1 MQPTTL
7 FDKLWSRHA
16 VLEHPVA
23 GTLLYI
29 DRHLAHEG
37 SRNAFSLLRR
47 RGLKVRRPDLT
58 TAIVDHY
65 APTTSRDLAHVEVA
79 SRRQIIADLATNA
92 EEAGISLLDL
102 AHPSQGIVHVIGP
115 ELGLT
120 RPGMSIVCGDSHTA
134 THGAMGALAFGIGA
148 SQVAHTLAT
157 QTLWQKKPKQMRIT
171 VKGRLRPNVTAKDMT
186 LAVVARLGAAG
197 GTGYAIEYAGPAV
210 EALSVEGRLTLCNMT
225 IEAGARFGL
234 IAPDQTTF
242 DYLRER
248 AYDGDEA
255 SWQAQVGDWSTL
267 RSDEDAA
274 FDKEVEMDAASL
286 KPMITWGTS
295 PEDGIG
301 VDGVIPDPA
310 TINDAARRNS
320 KIAALEYMG
329 LAAGTAIE
337 DIRFD
342 RVFIGSCTNGRIED
356 LRAAAAT
363 IAGRK
368 AVIPAMVVPGSMAV
382 KAQAERE
389 GLDRIFTEAGF
400 EWRLSGCSMCAG
412 MNGDLGRTGER
423 CASTSN
429 RNFVGRQG
437 AGVRTHLM
445 NPAMAAAIAITGH
458 PVDISEVRP

>member
-7 FDKLWSRHA
+7 FDKLWSRHS
-16 VLEHPVA
+16 VIEHPLA

-65 APTTSRDLAHVEVA
+65 APTTSRDIEKVDVA

-92 EEAGISLLDL
+92 RQAGINLLDL

-120 RPGMSIVCGDSHTA
+120 RPGMTLVCGDSHTA

-148 SQVAHTLAT
+148 SQVAHALAT
-157 QTLWQKKPKQMRIT
+157 QTLWQKKPKQMRVVVT
-171 VKGRLRPNVTAKDMT
+171 GRLRPHVTAKDLT
-186 LAVVARLGAAG
+186 LTIVARLGAGG
-197 GTGYAIEYAGPAV
+197 GTGYAIEYTGPAV
-210 EALSVEGRLTLCNMT
+210 EDLSIEGRLTLCNMT

-242 DYLRER
+242 DYLRGR
-248 AYDGDEA
+248 AFDGDETA
-255 SWQAQVGDWSTL
+255 WRAQVDDWRTL
-267 RSDEDAA
+267 RSDEGAV
-274 FDKEVEMDAASL
+274 FDREIEIDGASL
-286 KPMITWGTS
+286 KPVITWGTS
-295 PEDGIG
+295 PEDGVSIEG
-301 VDGVIPDPA
+301 VVPDPA
-310 TINDAARRNS
+310 VIEDDSRRAS
-320 KIAALEYMG
+320 KIAALDYMG
-329 LAAGTAIE
+329 LTPGMAVE
-337 DIRFD
+337 DIPFD

-356 LRAAAAT
+356 LRAAANA
-363 IAGRK
+363 IKGRK
-368 AVIPAMVVPGSMAV
+368 AVIPTMVVPGSMAV

-389 GLDRIFTEAGF
+389 GLDRVFLEAGF

-412 MNGDLGRTGER
+412 MNGDVGRSGER

-445 NPAMAAAIAITGH
+445 SPAMAAAVAVNGH
-458 PVDISEVRP
+458 PVDISEIRP

>member
-7 FDKLWSRHA
+7 FDKLWSRHT
-16 VLEHPVA
+16 VMEHPVA

-47 RGLKVRRPDLT
+47 RELKVRRPDLT

-65 APTTSRDLAHVEVA
+65 ASTTSRDIAQVDVA

-92 EEAGISLLDL
+92 EEAGIRLLDL

-120 RPGMSIVCGDSHTA
+120 RPGMTIVCGDSHTA

-148 SQVAHTLAT
+148 SQVAHALAT
-157 QTLWQKKPKQMRIT
+157 QTLWQKKPKQMRIAI
-171 VKGRLRPNVTAKDMT
+171 KGRLRPHVTAKDLT
-186 LAVVARLGAAG
+186 LAVVARLGAGG

-242 DYLRER
+242 DYLRDH
-248 AYDGDEA
+248 AFDGDEVK
-255 SWQAQVGDWSTL
+255 WQAQVTDWRTL
-267 RSDEDAA
+267 GSDEGAV
-274 FDKEVEMDAASL
+274 FEKEIEMDAASL
-286 KPMITWGTS
+286 KPIITWGTS
-295 PEDGIG
+295 PEDGIS

-310 TINDAARRNS
+310 AIEDTSRRNS

-329 LAAGTAIE
+329 LTPGTAIVN
-337 DIRFD
+337 IRFD

-356 LRAAAAT
+356 LRAAAQA

-389 GLDRIFTEAGF
+389 GLDRIFRDAGF

-412 MNGDLGRTGER
+412 MNGDVGRSGER

-445 NPAMAAAIAITGH
+445 NPAMAATIAVTGH
-458 PVDISEVRP
+458 PVDISEA

>member
-1 MQPTTL
+1 MHSTTL
-7 FDKLWSRHA
+7 FEKLWSRHA
-16 VLEHPVA
+16 VKEHPVA

-65 APTTSRDLAHVEVA
+65 APTTSRDIAQIDVA
-79 SRRQIIADLATNA
+79 SRRQIIHDLATNA
-92 EEAGISLLDL
+92 EEAGIHLLDL

-120 RPGMSIVCGDSHTA
+120 RPGMTIVCGDSHTA

-157 QTLWQKKPKQMRIT
+157 QTLWQKKPKQMRII
-171 VKGRLRPNVTAKDMT
+171 VNGQLRPHVTAKDLT
-186 LAVVARLGAAG
+186 LAVVARLGAGG

-210 EALSVEGRLTLCNMT
+210 EALSLEGRLTLCNMT

-242 DYLRER
+242 DYLRDR
-248 AYDGDEA
+248 AFDGDEET
-255 SWQAQVGDWSTL
+255 WQAQLNDWRTL
-267 RSDEDAA
+267 RSDADAV
-274 FDKEVEMDAASL
+274 FDIEIEIDAASL
-286 KPMITWGTS
+286 KPIITWGTS
-295 PEDGIG
+295 PEDGVG

-310 TINDAARRNS
+310 TIDDVSRRNS
-320 KIAALEYMG
+320 KIAALAYMG
-329 LAAGTAIE
+329 LTPGTAIE

-356 LRAAAAT
+356 LRAAAQA
-363 IAGRK
+363 IGGRK

-389 GLDRIFTEAGF
+389 GLDRIFLDAGF

-412 MNGDLGRTGER
+412 MNGDLGRPGER

-445 NPAMAAAIAITGH
+445 NPAMAATIAVTGY
-458 PVDISEVRP
+458 PVDISETQR

>member
-65 APTTSRDLAHVEVA
+65 APTTSRDVAHVEVA

-92 EEAGISLLDL
+92 GEAGISLLDL

-210 EALSVEGRLTLCNMT
+210 EALSIEGRLTLCNMT

-248 AYDGDEA
+248 AHDGDEA
-255 SWQAQVGDWSTL
+255 RWQAQVDDWSAL
-267 RSDEDAA
+267 HSDEVAV

-310 TINDAARRNS
+310 MINDAARRNS
-320 KIAALEYMG
+320 KIAALDYMG

-389 GLDRIFTEAGF
+389 GLDRIFLEAGF

-412 MNGDLGRTGER
+412 MNGDLGRAGER

-445 NPAMAAAIAITGH
+445 NPAMAATIAITGH
-458 PVDISEVRP
+458 PVDISEAQP